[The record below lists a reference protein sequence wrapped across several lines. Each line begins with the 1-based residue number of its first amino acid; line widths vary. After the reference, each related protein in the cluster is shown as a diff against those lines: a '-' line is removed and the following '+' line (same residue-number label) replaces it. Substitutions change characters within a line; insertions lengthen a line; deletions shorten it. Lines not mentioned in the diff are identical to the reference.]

1 MLGGCIG
8 GKEMMVEFLA
18 GIAVLAFVGSVCYT
32 FYMIAEEQRGEWK
45 E

>member
-1 MLGGCIG
+1 M
-8 GKEMMVEFLA
+8 EFLA
-18 GIAVLAFVGSVCYT
+18 GLACLAFVGSVCYC